1 MKTGYLMLFQ
11 NAHENISDAEMV
23 KKEMDIAVLAEECG
37 FDTVWSA
44 EHHFDWYSM
53 IPDNLQALTYVAAKT
68 SKIQLGTGAVILP
81 WNEPI
86 RVAEKLSM
94 LDALCDGRLIYGIGR
109 GLARKEY
116 EAFGIDM
123 ETARGRFEEAAPM
136 IVNALETGFI
146 EGDGPFYPQKRTE
159 IRPRPSRSF
168 KGRLYGVA
176 MSPDSAPTVGK
187 LGCTMMFFPQFE
199 IEKHVPQVDLWRD
212 AYVAE
217 NGGVAPPPVAIDT
230 VYCDEDPGK
239 ADEMAERY
247 IAAYYLS
254 VLEHY
259 EFLEDYHRDTKG
271 YESYSAA
278 ADILKAAGK
287 EQSLKDYVNN
297 QATGTPQQILDK
309 LEARRNV
316 LGDFEWNMMLSYGGM
331 PFDQV
336 EKSMRLLGEKVLPEV
351 KSWGMEVDP
360 VASAG

>member
-1 MKTGYLMLFQ
+1 MKSGYLMLFQ
-11 NAHENISDAEMV
+11 NAHENMSDADMV
-23 KKEMDIAVLAEECG
+23 KKEMELAVHAEECG

-68 SKIQLGTGAVILP
+68 SKIMLGTGAVILP

-116 EAFGIDM
+116 EAFGIEM
-123 ETARGRFEEAAPM
+123 GEARARFEEAAPM
-136 IVNALETGFI
+136 IVDALETGFI

-199 IEKHVPQVDLWRD
+199 IEKHVPGVDMWRD
-212 AYVAE
+212 AYVE
-217 NGGVAPPPVAIDT
+217 HHGGVAPPPVAIDT
-230 VYCDEDPGK
+230 SYCHKDAGRAEEV
-239 ADEMAERY
+239 ADKY

-271 YESYSAA
+271 YESYAAA

-287 EQSLKDYVNN
+287 EQALMDYVSN
-297 QATGTPQQILDK
+297 QACGTPQQILDK
-309 LEARRNV
+309 LEARRTV
-316 LGDFEWNMMLSYGGM
+316 LGDFEWNMMLSYGGL
-331 PFDQV
+331 PLEDAAA
-336 EKSMRLLGEKVLPEV
+336 SMELIGKEVLPEV
-351 KSWGMEVDP
+351 RSWGMEP
-360 VASAG
+360 AAAA